1 MNLIS
6 ESIKTP
12 EKYSVIGQMS
22 GTSLDGM
29 DIGLFRF
36 WEENGRWKFEIGEV
50 ETISYPNQWK
60 KDLAHALEKSSNELI
75 RLDRDYGILVGKE
88 ISTFC
93 LKHKLTPLLIGC
105 HGHTV
110 WHQPERG
117 FTLQIGHGGA
127 IALHAGIL
135 VVNDFRS
142 QDVTLG
148 GQGAPLVPIG
158 DELLFPDLKWC
169 LNIGGIA
176 NITDKQSGIAFDICP
191 ANLLLNH
198 FALKLALEYDHNGTN
213 ARRGKVIPI
222 LQTSWLALPY
232 FHTPAPKSLGKEW
245 VEANIL
251 SKDFGTYSTEDLL
264 ATSVEL
270 IAKLVGESL
279 KNLGPQGIVT
289 GGGAHNAYLMERIE
303 FHCGFKIGQTDS
315 RMIDFKEALIFAFMG
330 LLRRLN
336 RVNVLSKYTG
346 SARDHSAGSIW
357 LP

>member
-6 ESIKTP
+6 KSIKTP
-12 EKYSVIGQMS
+12 EKYSVLGQMS

-36 WEENGRWKFEIGEV
+36 WEENGRWKFEIGAV

-60 KDLAHALEKSSNELI
+60 KDLAHGLEKSSEELL
-75 RLDRDYGILVGKE
+75 RLDRAYGIWIGKE

-93 LKHKLTPLLIGC
+93 TKHNLAPLLIGC

-110 WHQPERG
+110 CHQPERG

-176 NITDKQSGIAFDICP
+176 NITDKQRGIAFDICP

-198 FALKLALEYDHNGTN
+198 FALKLGLEYDHNGTN
-213 ARRGKVIPI
+213 ARRGKVIPS
-222 LQTSWLALPY
+222 LLASWLALPY
-232 FHTPAPKSLGKEW
+232 FHAPAPKSLGKEW
-245 VEANIL
+245 VDAHIL
-251 SKDFGTYSTEDLL
+251 STDLGKYSTEDLL

-270 IAKLVGESL
+270 TAKLVGEPL
-279 KNLGPQGIVT
+279 KNLGRQGIVT

-303 FHCGFKIGQTDS
+303 FHCGFKIRPTDS
-315 RMIDFKEALIFAFMG
+315 KMIDFKEALIFAFMG
-330 LLRRLN
+330 LLRHLN